1 MAKYNSL
8 QQCTFEQINLF
19 PSAPIQFLNHCY
31 SKICT
36 FYRKCILQRK
46 YLERNTSY
54 VLLIIAE
61 ARKPFVPFEFIY
73 VRQNCLQSQNI
84 LNFFLFIATS
94 NIYFWLDLCYSICSD
109 LISFLFSKK
118 KHVLL
123 GHLSVNVFSVYRFT
137 LNSLHGFGC
146 LVCQLISVKIFGA
159 KKNIFSTYFLCSF
172 ALALWIFFRHS
183 SCNSSFTG

>member
-8 QQCTFEQINLF
+8 QKCTFEQINLF

-36 FYRKCILQRK
+36 FYRKYILQRK
-46 YLERNTSY
+46 YLESRTSY
-54 VLLIIAE
+54 ILLITAYP
-61 ARKPFVPFEFIY
+61 RKPLVSFEFMC

-94 NIYFWLDLCYSICSD
+94 NIFFWWDLFYSICSD

-118 KHVLL
+118 RCFAGDPNLR
-123 GHLSVNVFSVYRFT
+123 GHPEK
-137 LNSLHGFGC
+137 
-146 LVCQLISVKIFGA
+146 LI
-159 KKNIFSTYFLCSF
+159 
-172 ALALWIFFRHS
+172 
-183 SCNSSFTG
+183 

>member
-36 FYRKCILQRK
+36 FYRKYILQRK
-46 YLERNTSY
+46 YLESRTSY
-54 VLLIIAE
+54 ILLITAYP
-61 ARKPFVPFEFIY
+61 RKPLVSFEFMC

-84 LNFFLFIATS
+84 LNFFLLIATS
-94 NIYFWLDLCYSICSD
+94 KIYFLVGLMLQYIIYSD

-118 KHVLL
+118 TCSL
-123 GHLSVNVFSVYRFT
+123 GHPSVYVFTVFRFT
-137 LNSLHGFGC
+137 LNSLNAWFWLLSMSVDICQNIWCKKEHFFNVLFVFICFGI
-146 LVCQLISVKIFGA
+146 V
-159 KKNIFSTYFLCSF
+159 NILQ
-172 ALALWIFFRHS
+172 IFFL
-183 SCNSSFTG
+183 